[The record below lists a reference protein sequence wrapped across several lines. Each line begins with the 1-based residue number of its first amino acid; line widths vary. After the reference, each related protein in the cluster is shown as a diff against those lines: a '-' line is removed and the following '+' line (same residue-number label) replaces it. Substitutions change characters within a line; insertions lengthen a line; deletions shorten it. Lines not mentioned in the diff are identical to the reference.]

1 VQLRDSLLAHRPMSA
16 GSKLTTGAL
25 PEPVVVGRYAL
36 YEALAAGGTATVY
49 LGRALGAGGFA
60 RTVVVKRLHPHLVS
74 DPEFSSMI
82 LDEGH
87 ITAKIRHPNVV
98 PVLDV
103 VETGDE
109 LLLVL
114 EYVHGAPLSQVIQNT
129 RKLSGIPD
137 HIVARIMLETL
148 RGLQQAHTTKD
159 DAGRPMG
166 IVHRDV
172 SPQNIMVGDDGVT
185 RVIDFGIA
193 KATGKIQA
201 TQGDSFKGKVGYMS
215 PEQIRGKGV
224 DARTDVWAAGVVM
237 WEMLTGKRLFRGDSQ
252 VANAMLVLDTPILPP
267 SAAGA
272 RTKVFDNVVMRALQR
287 PLNARVASAQ
297 DMAAEIMQSARI
309 AESEEVAQLV
319 SAVCGDLLRTRDR
332 SLRAILA
339 APQPS
344 PASAIIR
351 GGAAVAFPAA
361 ARANA
366 EQPADASQSTPGA
379 VFLAHH
385 QQLLTVGAGLP
396 NDGGGAQTHSG
407 SFVDESRPRDLPDSD
422 VARHLTTQISAHR
435 RRALSA
441 IALAASIIVG
451 SAGLGAFFV
460 YRARNSAAADS
471 AARTGVAA
479 IPATPVVPGSAAGAA
494 LLPTATAVVTA
505 TVATVRTGGPTALPI
520 LPTALPTTVKT
531 ATTARV
537 GKPRVDCSK
546 LSTGT
551 PPPECLGL

>member
-1 VQLRDSLLAHRPMSA
+1 MSA

-366 EQPADASQSTPGA
+366 EQPADASQSTSGA
-379 VFLAHH
+379 AFLAQH
-385 QQLLTVGAGLP
+385 QQLLTVGGGLP
-396 NDGGGAQTHSG
+396 NDGAGAQTHSG

-422 VARHLTTQISAHR
+422 LARHLPTQISAHR
-435 RRALSA
+435 RRSLAAILVATCIVVASASLGLFFVHRARSAEAAALSNGA
-441 IALAASIIVG
+441 SAATAAAVSAPVTRAALTPTAAST
-451 SAGLGAFFV
+451 
-460 YRARNSAAADS
+460 SAAAAS
-471 AARTGVAA
+471 RVELPSTPTGV
-479 IPATPVVPGSAAGAA
+479 
-494 LLPTATAVVTA
+494 
-505 TVATVRTGGPTALPI
+505 
-520 LPTALPTTVKT
+520 PTTVARPTAVAPQPHGATPEPPKT